1 MSSDP
6 PVSAKLATAA
16 PPAGPRAP
24 AGMRRFVPRSLY
36 ARAALILV
44 VPVVALQIV
53 VSVTVIQ
60 RLYEDVTR
68 QMTGSLAVGLA
79 ALVEAVEAAPDAAAA
94 RRTAAELAAPAAVTA
109 TLPAEGPL
117 EDRRGLGDLS
127 GRTVIGTLRERIPG
141 VRGVDL
147 TVARAVRV
155 AIDTR
160 HGLLGV
166 EFDRRRVA
174 ASNPHQLLVLT
185 AFTSLLMSGIAF
197 LFLRNQLR
205 PIRRLARAAEAF
217 GRGRIVPY
225 RPGGAVEVRAAGS
238 AFLDMRARI
247 ERQIEQRTLMLSGVS
262 HDLRTPLTRL
272 KLNLALMPED
282 EDTRAME
289 RDIAEMQALIDAF
302 LAFARSDALDSEP
315 ELVVPLDLVRQIV
328 DRGARAGQAVTE
340 GRFEDASGGKGVM
353 PLRPAAITRAV
364 ENLIGNALR
373 YGSRAEVGA
382 VLSERA
388 LVIVVEDDG
397 PGIPRARREE
407 AMRPFSR
414 LDAARNQDSGSG
426 VGLGL
431 AIAAD
436 VARSHG
442 GTLRLGE
449 SARLGGLKAE
459 LVLPR

>member
-1 MSSDP
+1 MSSDTQPTPQPQTYLP
-6 PVSAKLATAA
+6 PT
-16 PPAGPRAP
+16 GPI
-24 AGMRRFVPRSLY
+24 RRFVPRSLY
-36 ARAALILV
+36 ARAALILI
-44 VPVVALQIV
+44 VPVVALQLV
-53 VSVTVIQ
+53 VSVTVTQ

-68 QMTGSLAVGLA
+68 QMTRSLAAGLGA
-79 ALVEAVEAAPDAAAA
+79 VVRAVEAAPDAEAARQTAAA
-94 RRTAAELAAPAAVTA
+94 LAAPAGVVTI
-109 TLPAEGPL
+109 LPAEGPL
-117 EDRRGLGDLS
+117 QDNLALSDLS
-127 GRTVIGTLRERIPG
+127 GRTVIGTLRAEVPG
-141 VRGVDL
+141 IRGVDL
-147 TVARAVRV
+147 TAARAVLV

-185 AFTSLLMSGIAF
+185 AFTSLLMTGVAF

-205 PIRRLARAAEAF
+205 PIRRLALAAEAF
-217 GRGRIVPY
+217 GRGRMVPY
-225 RPGGAVEVRAAGS
+225 RPSGAVEVRSAGS

-272 KLNLALMPED
+272 KLSLAMMPED
-282 EDTRAME
+282 EDTKAME

-302 LAFARSDALDSEP
+302 LAFARGDALESEP
-315 ELVVPLDLVRQIV
+315 ELVDPLELLREIAA
-328 DRGARAGQAVTE
+328 RAARAGQPVSE
-340 GRFEDASGGKGVM
+340 GVFEGTGRM
-353 PLRPAAITRAV
+353 PLRTVAISRAV
-364 ENLIGNALR
+364 ENLIGNAVR
-373 YGSRAEVGA
+373 YGRRAEVGA
-382 VLSERA
+382 LLTDRA
-388 LVIVVEDDG
+388 LVISVEDDG
-397 PGIPRARREE
+397 PGIPRGRRDE
-407 AMRPFSR
+407 ALRPFSR
-414 LDAARNQDSGSG
+414 LDPARNQDSGSG

>member
-1 MSSDP
+1 MSSDTPVP
-6 PVSAKLATAA
+6 PHPQTQPQTHL
-16 PPAGPRAP
+16 PPTGPV
-24 AGMRRFVPRSLY
+24 RRFVPRSLY
-36 ARAALILV
+36 ARAALILI
-44 VPVVALQIV
+44 VPVVALQLV
-53 VSVTVIQ
+53 VSVTVTQ

-68 QMTGSLAVGLA
+68 QMTRSLATGLE
-79 ALVEAVEAAPDAAAA
+79 ALVQAVEAAPELESARQVAAA
-94 RRTAAELAAPAAVTA
+94 LAAPAGVT
-109 TLPAEGPL
+109 TQLPTEAPL
-117 EDRRGLGDLS
+117 GDALALSDLS
-127 GRTVIGTLRERIPG
+127 GRTVIGTLRAEIPE

-147 TVARAVRV
+147 TASRAVRV
-155 AIDTR
+155 AIETR

-185 AFTSLLMSGIAF
+185 AFTSLLMTGVAF

-205 PIRRLARAAEAF
+205 PIRRLALAAEAF
-217 GRGRIVPY
+217 GRGRLVPY
-225 RPGGAVEVRAAGS
+225 RPAGAVEVRSAGS

-272 KLNLALMPED
+272 KLSLAMMPED
-282 EDTRAME
+282 EDTKAMA
-289 RDIAEMQALIDAF
+289 RDIEEMQALIDAF
-302 LAFARSDALDSEP
+302 LAFARGDALESEP
-315 ELVVPLDLVRQIV
+315 ELVDPLELLREIAA
-328 DRGARAGQAVTE
+328 RAARAGQAVTE
-340 GRFEDASGGKGVM
+340 GPIEGAGRM
-353 PLRPAAITRAV
+353 LLRTAAISRAV
-364 ENLIGNALR
+364 ENLIGNAVR
-373 YGSRAEVGA
+373 YGRRAELGA

-388 LVIVVEDDG
+388 LVISVEDDG
-397 PGIPRARREE
+397 PGIPRERREE

-414 LDAARNQDSGSG
+414 LDPARNQDSGSG

>member
-1 MSSDP
+1 MSSDTPVP
-6 PVSAKLATAA
+6 PHPQTQPHTHL
-16 PPAGPRAP
+16 PPTGPV
-24 AGMRRFVPRSLY
+24 RRFVPRSLY

-44 VPVVALQIV
+44 VPVVALQLV
-53 VSVTVIQ
+53 VSVTVTQ

-68 QMTGSLAVGLA
+68 QMTRSLATGLE
-79 ALVEAVEAAPDAAAA
+79 ALVQAVEAAPELESARQVAAA
-94 RRTAAELAAPAAVTA
+94 LAAPAGVT
-109 TLPAEGPL
+109 TVLPTEAPL
-117 EDRRGLGDLS
+117 GDSLALSDLS
-127 GRTVIGTLRERIPG
+127 GRTVIGTLRAEIPE

-147 TVARAVRV
+147 TASRAVRV
-155 AIDTR
+155 AIETR

-185 AFTSLLMSGIAF
+185 AFTSLLMTGVAF

-205 PIRRLARAAEAF
+205 PIRRLALAAEAF
-217 GRGRIVPY
+217 GRGRMVPY
-225 RPGGAVEVRAAGS
+225 RPAGAVEVRSAGS

-272 KLNLALMPED
+272 KLSLAMMPED
-282 EDTRAME
+282 EDTKAME
-289 RDIAEMQALIDAF
+289 RDIEEMQALIDAF
-302 LAFARSDALDSEP
+302 LAFARGDAMEGEAEMVDPL
-315 ELVVPLDLVRQIV
+315 ELLREIA
-328 DRGARAGQAVTE
+328 ARAARGGQPVTE
-340 GRFEDASGGKGVM
+340 GVFEGAGRM
-353 PLRPAAITRAV
+353 PLRTSAISRAV
-364 ENLIGNALR
+364 ENLIGNAVR
-373 YGSRAEVGA
+373 YGRRAEVGA
-382 VLSERA
+382 LLTDRA
-388 LVIVVEDDG
+388 LVISVEDDG
-397 PGIPRARREE
+397 PGIPKGRREE
-407 AMRPFSR
+407 ALRPFSR
-414 LDAARNQDSGSG
+414 LDPSRNQDSGSG

-442 GTLRLGE
+442 GTLRLGD